1 MSPTAHPPAPTFVP
15 HISPARTRDLL
26 DGLLEH
32 MLNGVAFCQMI
43 YRDGR
48 PYDYR
53 YLYTNPAFHR
63 QTGQGDVTGKLAS
76 EIRPGVRDSDQA
88 LLEAYGRVAHPGEPE
103 TFEMYIPSFGEWLSI
118 SVYCPLPD
126 HFVALFDVITQRKRG
141 ELALEERATQLR
153 FVLEGSELGFWDWNL
168 ATGRVERNAR
178 WAQMLGYTYEEIQTT
193 AQQWSDFIHPDDR
206 DRAWASIHAVV
217 EGRAAAHK
225 EEYRMRCKDGS
236 YRWILDQ
243 AKVMARDDQGK
254 ALRMCGTHTDI
265 TERKLLEEELTRQ
278 AHIDYLTGVCNRRH
292 FMARAEQELLRA
304 SRYATPLSLF
314 MLDIDHFKRIN
325 DRYGHKVGDEVLKTL
340 AGICQ
345 ATLRQVDILGR
356 LGGEEFAVLLPDS
369 PPEAARE
376 AAERLREA
384 IARTKVPLEEGLPV
398 QFTVS
403 IGVAAPAG
411 PDDNMDVLLNSA
423 DKALYCAKNGGRN
436 RVWAS

>member
-1 MSPTAHPPAPTFVP
+1 MYPTAHPPSPAFVP
-15 HISPARTRDLL
+15 HISPSRTRDLL
-26 DGLLEH
+26 DGLLEY

-43 YRDGR
+43 YLDGR

-63 QTGQGDVTGKLAS
+63 QTGQGEVAGKLAS
-76 EIRPGVRDSDQA
+76 ELRPGLQKSDQE
-88 LLEAYGRVAHPGEPE
+88 LLTIYGRVARNGEPE
-103 TFEMYIPSFGEWLSI
+103 AFEMYIPSFGEWLSI

-141 ELALEERATQLR
+141 EFALEERATQLR

-168 ATGRVERNAR
+168 STGRVERNAR

-236 YRWILDQ
+236 HRWILDQ

-278 AHIDYLTGVCNRRH
+278 AHIDYLTGVFNRRH
-292 FMARAEQELLRA
+292 FMERAEQELHRA
-304 SRYATPLSLF
+304 HRYGTPLSLF
-314 MLDIDHFKRIN
+314 MLDIDHFKNIN
-325 DRYGHKVGDEVLKTL
+325 DRYGHKVGDEVLKAL
-340 AGICQ
+340 ATVSQ
-345 ATLRQVDILGR
+345 STLRNVDLLGR
-356 LGGEEFAVLLPDS
+356 LGGEEFAILLPETTQED
-369 PPEAARE
+369 ALE
-376 AAERLREA
+376 AAERLRQTLSA
-384 IARTKVPLEEGLPV
+384 TQFPLEEGLPV
-398 QFTVS
+398 QFAVS
-403 IGVAAPAG
+403 IGVAALAAPT
-411 PDDNMDVLLNSA
+411 DNLDVLLNRA
-423 DKALYCAKNGGRN
+423 DRGLYAAKNMGRN
-436 RVWAS
+436 RVCCL